1 MKLPPD
7 EPDGGEF
14 AEVMAIGIAFVVAV
28 LLVLGGGVAF
38 VVPGGAAEP
47 AKPAKVELLPT
58 EADAVGWAFEAL
70 LRYPEADQPYVR
82 FVWLPPYSD
91 PEWIGLVDFAV
102 NSACSQTTTLV
113 RGDKHAGGWLLGYNL
128 RLLAPEPTQLAR
140 LVAEWDALAARD
152 SRFHVPEINL
162 VGTGAVL
169 APHLQTALARH
180 ATDETKSERIDVLL
194 VQMSQSTG
202 AIYPAD
208 FLIEQLLTSARGRYP
223 EFRQIDFTKTLGDH
237 LAKRG
242 FFLGESKNLRGEKGA
257 ILLASDVTGKGR
269 AVLTAYGVAS
279 RLPVAVTFDLKDA
292 TTRPEAQFIRNLIEF
307 RADASEALVP
317 LPNGLWEGVL
327 ADGAGNL
334 QRVAPPDVVADST
347 KPAGHTQELE
357 MGMSCVLCHATDN
370 GYRTARND
378 LELLQGADADYFGD
392 EITYRGKTLTRAEA
406 VAIVAGRY
414 GERIDEPDGV
424 LGRARRDYIRK
435 VDELTDYEITADGP
449 TSVQQ
454 LGAKLKAVYHA
465 YRYQRIDAER
475 ACLELG
481 VRIPAERARA
491 TLRQLAPAPEAG
503 RAEDIVIALLKNGAS
518 VRRDDFDAIYS
529 ELARRAVETRPAL
542 VVE

>member
-1 MKLPPD
+1 
-7 EPDGGEF
+7 
-14 AEVMAIGIAFVVAV
+14 
-28 LLVLGGGVAF
+28 
-38 VVPGGAAEP
+38 
-47 AKPAKVELLPT
+47 
-58 EADAVGWAFEAL
+58 
-70 LRYPEADQPYVR
+70 
-82 FVWLPPYSD
+82 
-91 PEWIGLVDFAV
+91 
-102 NSACSQTTTLV
+102 
-113 RGDKHAGGWLLGYNL
+113 
-128 RLLAPEPTQLAR
+128 
-140 LVAEWDALAARD
+140 
-152 SRFHVPEINL
+152 
-162 VGTGAVL
+162 
-169 APHLQTALARH
+169 
-180 ATDETKSERIDVLL
+180 
-194 VQMSQSTG
+194 
-202 AIYPAD
+202 
-208 FLIEQLLTSARGRYP
+208 
-223 EFRQIDFTKTLGDH
+223 
-237 LAKRG
+237 
-242 FFLGESKNLRGEKGA
+242 
-257 ILLASDVTGKGR
+257 
-269 AVLTAYGVAS
+269 
-279 RLPVAVTFDLKDA
+279 
-292 TTRPEAQFIRNLIEF
+292 
-307 RADASEALVP
+307 
-317 LPNGLWEGVL
+317 
-327 ADGAGNL
+327 
-334 QRVAPPDVVADST
+334 
-347 KPAGHTQELE
+347 